1 LVRIQINGD
10 EADSMRTLPLA
21 EAKAQLSRLVD
32 RLAKTEEE
40 ILITRNG
47 RPAAVLVSPDEYE
60 SWKETQAIRSDREFM
75 AEIRRGVR
83 QLRKGSRLYTLE
95 DLFGE
100 S

>member
-1 LVRIQINGD
+1 
-10 EADSMRTLPLA
+10 MKTLPLA

-60 SWKETQAIRSDREFM
+60 SWKETRAIQSDREFM
-75 AEIRRGVR
+75 REIRRG
-83 QLRKGSRLYTLE
+83 LRELKKKRGRVYTLE
-95 DLFGE
+95 QLFPE
-100 S
+100 R